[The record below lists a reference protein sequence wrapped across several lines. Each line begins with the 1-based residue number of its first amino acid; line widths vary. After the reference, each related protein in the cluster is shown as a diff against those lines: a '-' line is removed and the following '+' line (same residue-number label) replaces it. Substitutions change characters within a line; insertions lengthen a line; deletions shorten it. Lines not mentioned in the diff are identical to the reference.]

1 MRRACI
7 FECLFIISTVSI
19 VEIATPPTSRT
30 TAPPT
35 STTSKIPDIVGA
47 RSIGGVAAAGVARAR
62 CSLTL
67 RGTEKKGK
75 SVSKGTVCLEISNF
89 KFLMVNGQVV

>member
-47 RSIGGVAAAGVARAR
+47 RSIGGVAATSVARAVVA
-62 CSLTL
+62 CLSVEL
-67 RGTEKKGK
+67 KKK
-75 SVSKGTVCLEISNF
+75 DNPLVKVLF
-89 KFLMVNGQVV
+89 V